1 MRKNISFFILSNTGS
16 PVKQLTIS
24 RILLRILGVLF
35 TACLVLSIYAV
46 YDYYDLKKTS
56 GDNRQLQSTIAH
68 QEDEIAG
75 QRLQIQ
81 KFAHEITDLKSK
93 LVALNDF
100 EKKIRIIA
108 NIEKTADQ
116 DSLFGVGGSI
126 PDDLDTR
133 VPLTEKH
140 NSLMR
145 EIHKQTQQLD
155 IASIRQKEGFESLF
169 NFLQD
174 QRNLLSST
182 PAIRPTKGWVTSG
195 FGYRVS
201 PFTGLREFHKGLD
214 IATRKGMP
222 IIATADGIISFI
234 GTKGLL
240 GKVVAIDHG
249 HGITTQYG
257 HVEKITK
264 KRGQAVK
271 RGDNIAHVGV
281 SGRTTGPHV
290 HYEVRLNGIPINP
303 TKYILN

>member
-1 MRKNISFFILSNTGS
+1 MDKKISFFILSNTGS
-16 PVKQLTIS
+16 LLKKLTVS
-24 RILLRILGVLF
+24 RTLLRVLGVLF
-35 TACLVLSIYAV
+35 TACLVLSTYAI
-46 YDYYDLKKTS
+46 YDYYDLKIAS
-56 GDNRQLQSTIAH
+56 GGNRQLQATIAH
-68 QEDEIAG
+68 QENEISG

-126 PDDLDTR
+126 PDDLDTK

-155 IASIRQKEGFESLF
+155 IASSRQREGFESLF
-169 NFLQD
+169 DFLQD

-182 PAIRPTKGWVTSG
+182 PAIRPTKGWVTSD
-195 FGYRVS
+195 FGYRIS

-214 IATRKGMP
+214 IATRRGMP

-234 GTKGLL
+234 GNSGLL
-240 GKVVAIDHG
+240 GKVIVIDHG
-249 HGITTQYG
+249 HGIVTRYG
-257 HVEKITK
+257 HVEKVIT

-271 RGDNIAHVGV
+271 RGDNIAHIGV

-290 HYEVRLNGIPINP
+290 HYEVRLKGIPVDP
-303 TKYILN
+303 SKYILN

>member
-24 RILLRILGVLF
+24 RTLLRILGVLF
-35 TACLVLSIYAV
+35 TACLVLSTYAI
-46 YDYYDLKKTS
+46 YDYYDLKNTS
-56 GDNRQLQSTIAH
+56 GDNQQLQATIAH
-68 QEDEIAG
+68 QKDEIAG

-81 KFAHEITDLKSK
+81 KFAHEVTDLKSK

-126 PDDLDTR
+126 PDDLDTK

-145 EIHKQTQQLD
+145 EIHKQAQQLD
-155 IASIRQKEGFESLF
+155 IASIRQREGFESLF

-195 FGYRVS
+195 FGYRIS

-214 IATRKGMP
+214 IATRRGMP

-234 GTKGLL
+234 GNSGLL
-240 GKVVAIDHG
+240 GKVIVIDHG
-249 HGITTQYG
+249 HGIVTRYG
-257 HVEKITK
+257 HVEKVIT

-271 RGDNIAHVGV
+271 RGDNIAHIGV

-290 HYEVRLNGIPINP
+290 HYEVRLKGIPVDP
-303 TKYILN
+303 SKYILN

>member
-16 PVKQLTIS
+16 PVKQFSVSKT
-24 RILLRILGVLF
+24 LLRILGVLI
-35 TACLVLSIYAV
+35 TVCLVLSIYAV
-46 YDYYDLKKTS
+46 YDYYTIKTNS
-56 GDNRQLQSTIAH
+56 GDNRKLQATIFH

-75 QRLQIQ
+75 QRMQIQ
-81 KFAHEITDLKSK
+81 KFAHEIADLKSE
-93 LVALNDF
+93 LVGLNDF

-126 PDDLDTR
+126 PEDLDTK

-145 EIHKQTQQLD
+145 EIHKQTRQLD
-155 IASIRQKEGFESLF
+155 IASIRQREGFESLL

-195 FGYRVS
+195 FGYRKS

-222 IIATADGIISFI
+222 VIATADGIVSFT
-234 GTKGLL
+234 GAKGLM
-240 GKVVAIDHG
+240 GRVVAIDHG
-249 HGITTQYG
+249 HGMVTRFG
-257 HVEKITK
+257 HLEKIVT

-271 RGDNIAHVGV
+271 RGDVIGHVGV

-290 HYEVRLNGIPINP
+290 HYEVRLNGIPVSP

>member
-1 MRKNISFFILSNTGS
+1 MRKNISFLILSNTGS

-24 RILLRILGVLF
+24 RTLLRILGVLF
-35 TACLVLSIYAV
+35 CVCLVLSTYTI
-46 YDYYDLKKTS
+46 YDYYDLKRTL
-56 GDNRQLQSTIAH
+56 GDSQQLQITIAN
-68 QEDEIAG
+68 QKDEIVG
-75 QRLQIQ
+75 QRMQIQ
-81 KFAHEITDLKSK
+81 KFAHEVTDLKSK

-108 NIEKTADQ
+108 NIENNADQ
-116 DSLFGVGGSI
+116 DGLFGVGGSI
-126 PDDLDTR
+126 PDDLDTK

-145 EIHKQTQQLD
+145 EIHEQVQQID
-155 IASIRQKEGFESLF
+155 TASVRQKEGFESLF

-195 FGYRVS
+195 FGYRIS
-201 PFTGLREFHKGLD
+201 PFTGRREFHKGLD
-214 IATRKGMP
+214 IATREGMP
-222 IIATADGIISFI
+222 IIATADGVVSFS

-249 HGITTQYG
+249 HGMITQYG
-257 HVEKITK
+257 HLEKITT

-271 RGDNIAHVGV
+271 RGDVIAHVGLT
-281 SGRTTGPHV
+281 GRTTGPHV
-290 HYEVRLNGIPINP
+290 HYEIRLNGVQINP
-303 TKYILN
+303 TKYILD